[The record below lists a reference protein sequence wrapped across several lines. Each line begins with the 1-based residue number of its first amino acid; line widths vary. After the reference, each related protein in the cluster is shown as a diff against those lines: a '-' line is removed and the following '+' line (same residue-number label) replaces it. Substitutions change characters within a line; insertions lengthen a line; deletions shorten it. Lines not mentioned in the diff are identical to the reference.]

1 MEIKTKF
8 EITDLVTL
16 KTERRD
22 SIRIHAMVIMEIV
35 SQTCYV
41 GTQLSYL
48 CRIITGVKVHEI
60 SYDKNS
66 PFEWVI
72 GHAQG
77 SNINDTGWKKYRE
90 DELIVVSK
98 EVKSIIEGD
107 QK

>member
-22 SIRIHAMVIMEIV
+22 NSRLHAMVIMEIV
-35 SQTCYV
+35 SQTCYS
-41 GTQLSYL
+41 GTQLFYL
-48 CRIITGVKVHEI
+48 CRVLTGEKVHEI
-60 SYDKNS
+60 SYDKKS
-66 PFEWVI
+66 PFVWII
-72 GHAQG
+72 GHIQG
-77 SNINDTGWKKYRE
+77 SNVNDGGYKKYRE
-90 DELIVVSK
+90 DELIESSK